1 MTAIDKYL
9 QNYSEIELDS
19 LADFPTEKFY
29 KHCLV
34 IPAFDESP
42 HFIERLDQQL
52 IGINDHDILNI
63 IVINQPDKIKHCQA
77 NDALWDYLHQDAQ
90 LLWHKHNLF
99 LMRLK
104 KNDFLIVDRFRQT
117 KIPIKQGVGLARKIG
132 TDIAATLIHR
142 KQCLSPWIHSTD
154 ADAYL
159 PNNYFTA
166 GDEFKTGYS
175 AFLYRFQ
182 HDITDPSKDP
192 ITQQATKLYETGL
205 HYYVNGLQWAASPYA
220 FHTIGSL
227 LAIHYDYYCQ
237 SRGFPK
243 KAGGEDF
250 YLLNKLSKLAKIG
263 QTEAMIILESRRSL
277 RVPFGT
283 GPAVD
288 KIIEQ
293 QQMQKFDYDPKV
305 FIALKSFLQTTE
317 QAIINGSD
325 LSLVKNLFDEPTQA
339 AVTAMAIDKLI
350 THLDSLKAQQKITH
364 FHHWFDAFRTLKFVH
379 FLQEN
384 YHPKMLLQT
393 ALEQAPFDQ
402 TGVTKEGTK
411 NEA

>member
-9 QNYSEIELDS
+9 QGYAEVELNY
-19 LADFPTEKFY
+19 LADFPKDKLY
-29 KHCLV
+29 KHCLI

-42 HFIERLDQQL
+42 SFIERLHNKFTA
-52 IGINDHDILNI
+52 INDHDVLNI
-63 IVINQPDKIKHCQA
+63 IVINQPDNLQQCQQ
-77 NDALWDYLHQDAQ
+77 NNVLFEYLQQHSQ
-90 LLWHKHNLF
+90 LLWYKNNLF
-99 LMRLK
+99 LMRSNK
-104 KNDFLIVDRFRQT
+104 IDFLIIDRFRQN

-132 TDIAATLIHR
+132 TDIAACLIHR

-159 PNNYFTA
+159 PKNYFIV

-175 AFLYRFQ
+175 AFLYQFQ
-182 HDITDPSKDP
+182 HAITDTTKDP
-192 ITQQATKLYETGL
+192 ITQRATQLYETGL
-205 HYYVNGLQWAASPYA
+205 HYYVSGLKWAESPYA

-237 SRGFPK
+237 GRGFPK

-250 YLLNKLSKLAKIG
+250 YLLNKLSKLAEIG
-263 QTEAMIILESRRSL
+263 HVDAMITLESRRSL

-293 QQMQKFDYDPKV
+293 QQMQKFDYHPNV
-305 FIALKSFLQTTE
+305 FITLKAFLFTTE
-317 QAIINGSD
+317 QAILNDSD
-325 LSLVKNLFDEPTQA
+325 LSLLKNKFDKPTQA
-339 AVTAMAIDKLI
+339 ALEALLIDKLI
-350 THLDSLKAQQKITH
+350 AHLGTLTNKQKMNH
-364 FHHWFDAFRTLKFVH
+364 FHHWFDAFRTLKFIH

-384 YHPKMLLQT
+384 YYPKMLLEA
-393 ALEQAPFDQ
+393 ALELSPFDQ
-402 TGVTKEGTK
+402 TGATKV
-411 NEA
+411 EA